1 MIQFT
6 DRLSQL
12 RRRSADKLA
21 AFEKIEPKTK
31 TVNRKCK
38 SRNRKCSL
46 SSTCPKMFGAN
57 TKALIK
63 NLGAEGDLIYNKN
76 INTKVPILTLV
87 KEKDWVLWPWIKY
100 TLVDQSLLDLLEE
113 AEFTP
118 EYKEDVLAKNI
129 TMSQF
134 ISGSGEVG
142 LKTPKGAANLQVTG
156 GVDTVDAVSTF
167 TLNRRTVN
175 IDKLRKSCN
184 GRKLKQEEVDG
195 LRLKKSEKLKF
206 VYQTV
211 FNVAPVTF
219 DKGEG
224 SKGSMTAGCSLF
236 TKLQMM
242 VSRKQKMKFDIDANF
257 TFAYSLMEI
266 TTDGGTLG
274 IPRRTTKVDMCKPG
288 CWPIS
293 SDSAGDYLQTA
304 VQEIKKK
311 ERFLQPLSGLKEST
325 RRDLMNKLRQIK
337 DDENALTQLEDT
349 LDQNSSGSD
358 LPQSDLSSGQRR
370 AVLLLVS
377 AINTLP
383 LGAAP
388 LLIGSD
394 PIALNDLRQ
403 LVRDLIDGQVTH
415 PEAPPPSL
423 KEEGELSWAAELLC
437 STNQTLS
444 QLSMPSKQW
453 VGPDTPP
460 EVLLEVLSLTVIG
473 LDLMMSSRN

>member
-1 MIQFT
+1 MMWSFT
-6 DRLSQL
+6 SLW
-12 RRRSADKLA
+12 KHFIMMGMFA
-21 AFEKIEPKTK
+21 AKTQ
-31 TVNRKCK
+31 
-38 SRNRKCSL
+38 
-46 SSTCPKMFGAN
+46 
-57 TKALIK
+57 ALMK
-63 NLGAEGDLIYNKN
+63 KLGAEGDLIYNKN
-76 INTKVPILTLV
+76 VKAKVPILTLV
-87 KEKDWVLWPWIKY
+87 KVKERILWPVIKY

-118 EYKEDVLAKNI
+118 EYKESILAENVC
-129 TMSQF
+129 MSQF
-134 ISGSGEVG
+134 ISGSGEAG
-142 LKTPKGAANLQVTG
+142 LKAPEGAANLHVSG
-156 GVDTVDAVSTF
+156 DTVDAASTF
-167 TLNRRTVN
+167 TLKMKTVDIN
-175 IDKLRKSCN
+175 KLRTSCN
-184 GRKLKQEEVDG
+184 GRKLKQKMVDM
-195 LRLKKSEKLKF
+195 LRLKESEKLKF

-219 DKGEG
+219 VRGEG
-224 SKGSMTAGCSLF
+224 TKGSMMAGCSFF
-236 TKLQMM
+236 TKLQMT
-242 VSRKQKMKFDIDANF
+242 VSKKEKMSFTIPADS

-274 IPRRTTKVDMCKPG
+274 IPPRTMKVRMYNTEWWCL
-288 CWPIS
+288 S
-293 SDSAGDYLQTA
+293 SDSVGDSLETA
-304 VQEIKKK
+304 VQEIQNK

-358 LPQSDLSSGQRR
+358 FLQSELSSDQRN
-370 AVLLLVS
+370 AVQFLIS

-394 PIALNDLRQ
+394 PIALTVLRQ
-403 LVRDLIDGQVTH
+403 LVRGLMVRQVTL

-423 KEEGELSWAAELLC
+423 KEEGELRWAAELLC

-444 QLSMPSKQW
+444 QLSEQW
-453 VGPDTPP
+453 AEPDTPP

-473 LDLMMSSRN
+473 LDLMMSSRC